1 MVVNQNLAWYKIK
14 EILRRKHA
22 HLLHSLFSVPVG
34 PYNPDLRLF
43 GCRGE
48 LPSEGI
54 PAITEIPVASF
65 AVQCIVSAVP
75 WDYQIVHVEG
85 VSTLSWR
92 STPCERASGKSE
104 GRNLA
109 YRGLTFLRLD
119 VAAPLV
125 NVEGNIAEVSRLL
138 FPRISGPEPTY
149 KEALNWL
156 QFSYT
161 GNKKGDYV
169 APANTYLS
177 FLSPAEGGSLFSPA
191 LECLRALYP
200 GAYSQGAT
208 STANLHSPEAMK
220 RPHEGR
226 ESGARTHPGA
236 AGLDLFLGVGDPS
249 PIRAPN
255 TRGAHLYLFPITHQ
269 PFSFGNSPSHVGG
282 GIAGQGSV
290 STYGDQKY
298 F

>member
-1 MVVNQNLAWYKIK
+1 M
-14 EILRRKHA
+14 
-22 HLLHSLFSVPVG
+22 
-34 PYNPDLRLF
+34 D
-43 GCRGE
+43 
-48 LPSEGI
+48 
-54 PAITEIPVASF
+54 
-65 AVQCIVSAVP
+65 VS
-75 WDYQIVHVEG
+75 
-85 VSTLSWR
+85 
-92 STPCERASGKSE
+92 
-104 GRNLA
+104 
-109 YRGLTFLRLD
+109 
-119 VAAPLV
+119 APLV

-138 FPRISGPEPTY
+138 SPLLSGREPPY
-149 KEALNWL
+149 KEALDWL
-156 QFSYT
+156 QFSYS
-161 GNKKGDYV
+161 GDKKGDYV
-169 APANTYLS
+169 TPVNTSLS

-249 PIRAPN
+249 PIRATN

-290 STYGDQKY
+290 STYGDQEY